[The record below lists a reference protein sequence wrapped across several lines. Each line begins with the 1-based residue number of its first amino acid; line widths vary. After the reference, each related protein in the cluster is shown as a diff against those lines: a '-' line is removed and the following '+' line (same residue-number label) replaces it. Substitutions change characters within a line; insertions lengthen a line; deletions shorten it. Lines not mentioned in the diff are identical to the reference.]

1 MIDNPNWLAG
11 IAALLAGGALGT
23 VFFAG
28 LWWTVRRAADSATPA
43 TPARWFIASLIVRT
57 AIVLAGFYMVGATQ
71 PLRLGLCLLGFVLA
85 RVLVLRI
92 TRPNPA
98 ALAPSASPLHSRGK
112 PPCA

>member
-1 MIDNPNWLAG
+1 MINNPSWLAA

-23 VFFAG
+23 LFFAG

-43 TPARWFIASLIVRT
+43 RWFITSLIVRT
-57 AIVLAGFYMVGATQ
+57 AIVLAGFYAIGATQ
-71 PLRLGLCLLGFVLA
+71 PLQLGLCLLGFILA

-92 TRPNPA
+92 SRPSPA
-98 ALAPSASPLHSRGK
+98 ALAPASLHAQGK